1 MPRIS
6 KVKKKAVKTKTKTVI
21 KPKIKSANKIKETNK
36 GPIKISKTYI
46 PKDTE
51 KYMCEKHKV
60 FFRMKLQEW
69 RKELVKSNNDALYNG
84 SMDDNS
90 ISADIVDQA
99 NSYTDKNVEMKAI
112 NRQIKLISEIDKALF
127 RIKLNEWKKELI
139 KANNEA
145 LYNGSMDDNNI
156 SADLVDQASSYIDK
170 NVEMK
175 AINRQIKLISEIDK
189 ALRRIMD
196 DTYGYCLDTAEP
208 IGLKR
213 LMARPVAKYTIAAQE
228 KHEKDEKVHA
238 DD

>member
-1 MPRIS
+1 MPKTT
-6 KVKKKAVKTKTKTVI
+6 KVKKKVS
-21 KPKIKSANKIKETNK
+21 KPKKKVASKPKVVAKA
-36 GPIKISKTYI
+36 PIKISKTYI

-69 RKELVKSNNDALYNG
+69 RKDLVRANNEALYNG
-84 SMDDNS
+84 SLDDNS

-99 NSYTDKNVEMKAI
+99 SSYTDKNVEMKAI
-112 NRQIKLISEIDKALF
+112 NRQNKLISEIDKALA
-127 RIKLNEWKKELI
+127 RIRE
-139 KANNEA
+139 
-145 LYNGSMDDNNI
+145 
-156 SADLVDQASSYIDK
+156 
-170 NVEMK
+170 
-175 AINRQIKLISEIDK
+175 
-189 ALRRIMD
+189 
-196 DTYGYCLDTAEP
+196 DTYGYCLDTAEQ

>member
-1 MPRIS
+1 MVKIA
-6 KVKKKAVKTKTKTVI
+6 KTKKKVSKTKTKTLS
-21 KPKIKSANKIKETNK
+21 KPKTISKQKVSISNKSKEGSKN
-36 GPIKISKTYI
+36 PIKISKNYI
-46 PKDTE
+46 PKDNE

-60 FFRMKLQEW
+60 YFRMKLQDW
-69 RKELVKSNNDALYNG
+69 KKELIKSNNEALYNG

-99 NSYTDKNVEMKAI
+99 SSYTDKNVEMKAI
-112 NRQIKLISEIDKALF
+112 NRQIKLISEIDKALA
-127 RIKLNEWKKELI
+127 RIRE
-139 KANNEA
+139 
-145 LYNGSMDDNNI
+145 
-156 SADLVDQASSYIDK
+156 
-170 NVEMK
+170 
-175 AINRQIKLISEIDK
+175 
-189 ALRRIMD
+189 